1 MKARHVVVMVL
12 IVLLGS
18 MPLFAGGG
26 SETPAQQGTTEEKV
40 VNIRCGGASVGG
52 AMYVMAAAVSNV
64 VNKYVPGVNFTVQ
77 TTSGGGENFVSLV
90 NKKVEVIVN
99 NSSFSYIGAQG
110 GDPTQPTYIA
120 GPNVRTWF
128 AVEASPY
135 IALAVQDNTKVKSFD
150 DLWNPNLKIG
160 TGAKGSS
167 SYNNLATISKMLG
180 KDFSKMNLY
189 SQGQEQTA
197 NALKDGNIDITYS
210 GVGFVSMP
218 NSAFQELASATK
230 VQLFDYPENLRDMM
244 VKEMPYWGKVTLA
257 PNWLNGYDKPNK
269 TMAILNAFYVEES
282 IPEDI
287 MYQMT
292 KALFEHLDEL
302 RSIYASFKTLDS
314 KSAAVDAVVPF
325 HPGALRYYEE
335 KKFDISYRK

>member
-1 MKARHVVVMVL
+1 MKTKRSVVL
-12 IVLLGS
+12 ALVLLVCCL
-18 MPLFAGGG
+18 PVFAGGG
-26 SETPAQQGTTEEKV
+26 SEAPAQQKTEEEV
-40 VNIRCGGASVGG
+40 FNIRCGGASVGG
-52 AMYVMAAAVSNV
+52 AMYVMAAAVSSV
-64 VNKYVPGVNFTVQ
+64 VNKYVPGVSFTVQ
-77 TTSGGGENFVSLV
+77 TTAGGGENYVSLV
-90 NKKVEVIVN
+90 NKKLEVIVN
-99 NSSFSYIGAQG
+99 NSTYSYIGAQG

-128 AVEASPY
+128 AVESSPF
-135 IALAVQDNTKVKSFD
+135 IALALQNNNKVKSFE

-160 TGAKGSS
+160 TGSKGSS
-167 SYNNLATISKMLG
+167 GYTNLATVSRLLE

-197 NALKDGNIDITYS
+197 NALKDGNIDITFS

-218 NSAFQELASATK
+218 NSAFQELASAAK
-230 VQLFDYPENLRDMM
+230 VQLFDYPEHLRDMM
-244 VKEMPYWGKVTLA
+244 VEQMPYWGKVTLA

-269 TMAILNAFYVEES
+269 AMAVYNAFYVEES
-282 IPEDI
+282 VPEEI

-302 RSIYASFKTLDS
+302 REIYASFKTLDS
-314 KSAAVDAVVPF
+314 KSAAVNAVVPF

-335 KKFDISYRK
+335 NKFDISYRK